1 MADMFIRSETVSGMA
16 DSIRKIT
23 NTEGK
28 VNLGRFAK
36 GEYEETF
43 YKGVHTVSGNPI
55 AIQYYDGGYTF
66 GDPEAPPSTS
76 EGEN

>member
-1 MADMFIRSETVSGMA
+1 MADMFIRSETLTGVA

-23 NTEGK
+23 NNNKK
-28 VNLGRFAK
+28 VNIGKFAK

-43 YKGVHTVSGNPI
+43 YKGVHTVSGTPI

-76 EGEN
+76 KGEN